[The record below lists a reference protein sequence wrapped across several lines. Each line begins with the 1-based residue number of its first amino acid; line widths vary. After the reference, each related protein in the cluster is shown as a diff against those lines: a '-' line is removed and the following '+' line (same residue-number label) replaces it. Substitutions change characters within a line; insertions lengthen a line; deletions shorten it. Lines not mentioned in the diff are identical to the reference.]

1 MRSLLAKLTTEL
13 LNFVVSDKYT
23 LPLRS
28 ALNNIPIKS
37 NHMKSLLKKLFASR
51 RLEYLILDRNLL
63 IQEMSLGVQQFAYYP
78 DQVSMGSDV
87 RLSFPVLIGFEDF
100 LIDVLEGRQVSFE
113 LKDIEQISA
122 NGVSASIDICV
133 VGLEDDDTLLNKFL
147 ILFESA
153 NPETLLNQSFFNRGN
168 EALLLLNAISSSRS
182 YINKI
187 IASIAD
193 ALVVTTRTGKIK
205 KVNQAAQQLFGY
217 YESELIGQSI
227 FQMIDD
233 DNLWQTASEK
243 RFISQGELFKDVE
256 VACLKKNGEKLNI
269 SFSCSA
275 IQTDAEDTEDF
286 IYIGRDLTER
296 KAAEVAIAQMN
307 ADLAQRVEEKTL
319 ELRQTIERL
328 KNEIAS
334 RKQIEL
340 ALRESESRLSNLL
353 NSLQDVV
360 WSVAASTFEALYLNP
375 ATETLYQRPVVEF
388 YYNPYLWLEVIH
400 PEDRSRVASAFPSIL
415 EIGNL
420 EMEYRIIRP
429 NQEVRW
435 VNNRAQAIRDE
446 TSEAIRIDGIITDIT
461 ERKLSEIALQ
471 NIVAGTASVT
481 GEEFFPVLVQY
492 LATALGVRYAFVSEL
507 IDLEQQKWQTI
518 AWWDRDALGETLE
531 YNIAG
536 GPCEIVVKRKKACYF
551 PDRLQELFPEISL
564 PTILGADCYLGVPLL
579 DSAQNVIG
587 NLWILNDK
595 PLEDE
600 ERTQSVISVFAARAA
615 AELERKKA
623 LKALRESH
631 DELEIRVQERTADLY
646 GANQSLKL
654 EIASRV
660 QVESALRASEY
671 RYQTLANLSPVGIFH
686 TDAQSRCLYVN
697 NRWCEITGISLS
709 QAIGDGWMQAIHP
722 EDRSRVQTNWYRC
735 TQENLP
741 FATET
746 QFQRPDGSCLWAFVQ
761 AVAQHGNN
769 GQVLGYIGT
778 VTDITYRV
786 ESEQALRRN
795 AAEIHDLYN
804 NAPCGY
810 QSLDADAKFIRVND
824 TELKLLGYTR
834 DELIGKRFAD
844 LLTSHS
850 KQIFRKIFPRFKQ
863 RGWVQ
868 DLELELIRKD
878 GKVVPVSLSGT
889 SVKDDR
895 GNFLMTRST
904 IFDITER
911 KRAEAALRESQER
924 FRSAFEYSAI
934 GMALVSPQGH
944 WLQVNPALCEIVGY
958 SESELLKLSFQDITH
973 PEDLETSLDYLQQ
986 ALFGE
991 IGNYQMEK
999 RYIHKQQQIVWV
1011 QLTISTLR
1019 DTQGRS
1025 LYLIAQIQDIT
1036 ERKAAEAALRERERR
1051 IRRHQE
1057 GLMALAKC
1065 ESLYTGDLKSAL
1077 QNITQIA
1084 AIALRVERAS
1094 VWFFND
1100 DRSKLC
1106 CADLYEYN
1114 TLQHTSGW
1122 EIAAVDYPAYF
1133 EALELDSI
1141 IAADDAHT
1149 DPQTQE
1155 FSATYLTPL
1164 GITSMLDVPIRVAG
1178 ETIGVICHE
1187 QIGSARSWALEEQN
1201 FASYLAYMASLAIE
1215 SRDRSI
1221 AEKELQLVQ
1230 QRLQYLLTSSPA
1242 VIYSRKASDDYS
1254 TTFVSDNVSTLVG
1267 YEAREF
1273 LEDASFWKN
1282 YIHPEDLEKFY
1293 SEFPRLFEQGYHR
1306 HEYRFQCAD
1315 GSIRWMRDESK
1326 LVLDKAGNPLE
1337 LIGYWA
1343 DITDRKQ
1350 AESDLAKTIS
1360 LLQATF
1366 DSTTDGI
1373 LVIDRDG
1380 NIATFNRKFQ
1390 QMWQLPDDIVATR
1403 DNEATIAFVLEQLQ
1417 DPQAFVEKI
1426 EEIFSQPDSETY
1438 ELLEFIDGRVFERYS
1453 MPQRVGE
1460 EIVGRVWTFRDITAR
1475 KLAEEILAKRDR
1487 YLAALVEVQLRLLAD
1502 DGDHNCYSS
1511 ILEPLGRASGASRV
1525 YVFENHQDGAGR
1537 LYMSQRAEWCA
1548 AGIAP
1553 EIDNPD
1559 LQNCPYDQFFPRWG
1573 QVLAEGEVI
1582 CGKVADFPVEERLIL
1597 EPQGIL
1603 SMLVLPLLVN
1613 NQFFG
1618 FIGFDECVSCRT
1630 WEPLEID
1637 LLRSA
1642 AAAISL
1648 RQERKLALSALSE
1661 SENKYRYVVN
1671 NLREVIFQRDVQGCW
1686 TFLNPAWTEITGYE
1700 IKESL
1705 GRHFLEFIHPDD
1717 HSLTLNQFGAL
1728 MSSQVDCTRYEVRCR
1743 TKNGSYR
1750 WIEVQGRVNQAGDGT
1765 FLGSSGTLN
1774 DITDR
1779 KRIEQAIEQ
1788 ERQQLRQIITNAP
1801 VAIAMFDT
1809 KMRFIAHSNQ
1819 WLVDYHLEGQS
1830 LIGRSYYDVFP
1841 NLPDEIKLIHHKA
1854 LQGEVISKP
1863 EDVWEQPGGKIYLR
1877 WAVQPW
1883 YIGNGLRAQVT
1894 PGAED
1899 SGRRGEVE
1907 IFSPAQEHKN
1917 TRTHL
1922 SGYPHTPSPHP
1933 QIGGIVIA
1941 TQIINELV
1949 EAREAALEASRMK
1962 SQFLANMSHEIRT
1975 PMNGVIGLTDLLLLT
1990 PLSPEQQDFVRTLK
2004 VSGQN
2009 LLMLINDILDVSKL
2023 EAGEMRL
2030 ENIDFDLKICI
2041 EEVIDLL
2048 TTQAESKRLELFS
2061 LIDSNVPNLLRGD
2074 ATRLR
2079 QVLMNLIGNAIKFTH
2094 TGEVVVRV
2102 EICQEEQGD
2111 SVTLGAEE
2119 NTDSNSP
2126 LPICTPAQDPLSP
2139 STVKLRFTVRDTGI
2153 GIAPADMDKLFRAF
2167 SQVDASTTRQY
2178 GGTGLGLAIC
2188 KQLVE
2193 LMGGEIGAV
2202 SQPGVGST
2210 FWFTSTLTVQAE
2222 PLPSPVSMPFARPNI
2237 RLLVVDSNATNRQ
2250 VVVSYARSWGIQADE
2265 AEDANSAI
2273 AIVQQAESQR
2283 QPYDVGLLSLN
2294 IPGMNQELLAQLVG
2308 HQPSCFGTKW
2318 ILMTSVQQCS
2328 PVINPQAVGFAG
2340 HLRTPVKASRLLD
2353 CLMNVLSP
2361 VSLVNSPGS
2370 GLIGSTSSVT
2380 GNVQPSDQLHSF
2392 AGSSWKCDRP
2402 SPKNIKI
2409 LLVEDTPI
2417 NQKVAINL
2425 LKVLGYE
2432 ADCVSN
2438 GQEALDRL
2446 AQINYDIVLMDC
2458 LMPVLDG
2465 YKTTQAIRQREG
2477 QSRHTIVIAM
2487 TANALKGERE
2497 KCLAVGMDDY
2507 ISKPIGIDVLAA
2519 VLERYS
2525 TCENHSATTEELE
2538 AKTAST
2544 CGNSPTPAATCA
2556 AEPPVDFERLE
2567 EITRGDTEFQLDLL
2581 QTFMEDAPTYL
2592 SQIQLA
2598 LQANDSAAL
2607 ARHAHQLK
2615 GGSAMVAIRTM
2626 PDLAGQLETQAQE
2639 NRIDKAAELIYE
2651 LEKVLAQVKT
2661 FVDNWSTTINC

>member
-1 MRSLLAKLTTEL
+1 VINTGGKQKAPPAPFLH
-13 LNFVVSDKYT
+13 
-23 LPLRS
+23 LRS
-28 ALNNIPIKS
+28 ALKNIPIKS
-37 NHMKSLLKKLFASR
+37 KHMKSLLKKLFASR
-51 RLEYLILDRNLL
+51 RLEYLILERNLL

-78 DQVSMGSDV
+78 EQVTMGSDV
-87 RLSFPVLIGFEDF
+87 RLGFPVMIGFEDF

-113 LKDIEQISA
+113 LKDIEQTSA
-122 NGVSASIDICV
+122 NGASGSIDICV
-133 VGLEDDDTLLNKFL
+133 VGLPDDETLLNRFLIVFESANNEELLNKFFL
-147 ILFESA
+147 
-153 NPETLLNQSFFNRGN
+153 NRGN
-168 EALLLLNAISSSRS
+168 EAVLLLNALSRYRS

-193 ALVVTTRTGKIK
+193 ALIVTTRTGKIK
-205 KVNQAAQQLFGY
+205 KVNLAAQQLFGY
-217 YESELIGQSI
+217 HESELIGESI
-227 FQMIDD
+227 FQIIAE
-233 DNLWQTASEK
+233 NLWQHTASENQ
-243 RFISQGELFKDVE
+243 FISQVELFKDVE
-256 VACLKKNGEKLNI
+256 VVCLKKTGEQLNI

-275 IQTDAEDTEDF
+275 IQTEGEDAEDF

-296 KAAEVAIAQMN
+296 KAAEIAIGKMN
-307 ADLAQRVEEKTL
+307 ADLAQRVEEQTL
-319 ELRQTIERL
+319 ELRQTIKRL

-400 PEDRSRVASAFPSIL
+400 PEDRSRVASTFPTIL
-415 EIGNL
+415 ETGNI

-429 NQEVRW
+429 NKEVRW
-435 VNNRAQAIRDE
+435 VNNRAQAIKDE
-446 TSEAIRIDGIITDIT
+446 TGETIRIDGIITDIT

-492 LATALGVRYAFVSEL
+492 LATALGVRYTFVSEL
-507 IDLEQQKWQTI
+507 IDVQQQKWQTI
-518 AWWDRDALGETLE
+518 AWWDSHALGETLE
-531 YNIAG
+531 YNITG
-536 GPCEIVVKRKKACYF
+536 GPCEIVVKGKKACYF

-564 PTILGADCYLGVPLL
+564 PTRLRADCYLGVPLL
-579 DSAQNVIG
+579 DTAQNVIG

-595 PLEDE
+595 PLIDED
-600 ERTQSVISVFAARAA
+600 RTQSVISVFAARAA

-646 GANQSLKL
+646 AANQSLKL

-660 QVESALRASEY
+660 QVEAALRASEY

-697 NRWCEITGISLS
+697 NRWCEITGIALKP
-709 QAIGDGWMQAIHP
+709 AMGDGWMHAIHP
-722 EDRSRVQTNWYRC
+722 EDRSRVQTHWYRC

-746 QFQRPDGSCLWAFVQ
+746 RFQRPDGSCLWAFVQ
-761 AVAQHGNN
+761 AVAQQGND
-769 GQVLGYIGT
+769 GQVVGYIGT

-786 ESEQALRRN
+786 ESEQALQRN

-810 QSLDADAKFIRVND
+810 QSLDSDGRFIRVND

-850 KQIFRKIFPRFKQ
+850 RQIFRKIFPRFKQ

-868 DLELELIRKD
+868 DLELELVRKD

-889 SVKDDR
+889 RVKDD
-895 GNFLMTRST
+895 GDNFLMTRST

-958 SESELLKLSFQDITH
+958 SESELLKLTFQDITH
-973 PEDLETSLDYLQQ
+973 PEDVEASLDYLHQ
-986 ALFGE
+986 ALYGE
-991 IGNYQMEK
+991 IGTYQMEK
-999 RYIHKQQQIVWV
+999 RYIHKLEQIVWV

-1019 DTQGRS
+1019 DTQGRV

-1036 ERKAAEAALRERERR
+1036 QRKTAEAALRERERR

-1057 GLMALAKC
+1057 GLMALSKC
-1065 ESLYTGDLKSAL
+1065 ESLYTGDLKPAL

-1084 AIALRVERAS
+1084 AIALRVQRAS
-1094 VWFFND
+1094 IWFFND
-1100 DRSKLC
+1100 DRSKLR
-1106 CADLYEYN
+1106 CADLYEFT

-1122 EIAAVDYPAYF
+1122 EIAAVDYPGYF
-1133 EALELDSI
+1133 EALESDNI

-1155 FSATYLTPL
+1155 FSAAYLTPL

-1178 ETIGVICHE
+1178 ETIGVISHE

-1215 SRDRSI
+1215 SRDRAQ
-1221 AEKELQLVQ
+1221 AEKDLLLAQE
-1230 QRLQYLLTSSPA
+1230 RLQYLLTSSPA

-1254 TTFVSDNVSTLVG
+1254 TTFVSDNVKTLVG

-1282 YIHPEDLEKFY
+1282 HIHPEDVERVFAEL
-1293 SEFPRLFEQGYHR
+1293 PRLFEPGYHR

-1315 GSIRWMRDESK
+1315 GTTRWMRDESK

-1350 AESDLAKTIS
+1350 AESDLAKTVS

-1373 LVIDRDG
+1373 LVIDRAG
-1380 NIATFNRKFQ
+1380 KIATFNRKFQ
-1390 QMWQLPDDIVATR
+1390 QMWQLPDEIVATR
-1403 DNEATIAFVLEQLQ
+1403 DNAATISFVLDQLQ
-1417 DPQAFVEKI
+1417 DPQAFVQKI
-1426 EEIFSQPDSETY
+1426 EEIYSLPDRETY

-1460 EIVGRVWTFRDITAR
+1460 NIVGRVWTFRDITAR
-1475 KLAEEILAKRDR
+1475 KLAQEILAKRDR

-1502 DGDHNCYSS
+1502 EGDRNCYKS

-1525 YVFENHQDGAGR
+1525 YVFENHACVTGR

-1548 AGIAP
+1548 SGIAA

-1559 LQNCPYDQFFPRWG
+1559 LQNCPYDEFFPRWA
-1573 QVLAEGEVI
+1573 QVLAQGEVI
-1582 CGKVADFPVEERLIL
+1582 ASKIADFPAEERLIL

-1603 SMLVLPLLVN
+1603 SILVLPLLVN

-1618 FIGFDECVSCRT
+1618 FIGFDECVTCRT

-1671 NLREVIFQRDVQGCW
+1671 NLREVIFQKDVQGCW

-1717 HSLTLNQFGAL
+1717 HSLTLNQFNAL
-1728 MSSQVDCTRYEVRCR
+1728 MSSHVDSTRYEVRCQ

-1750 WIEVQGRVNQAGDGT
+1750 WIEVQGRVNQAADGT

-1809 KMRFIAHSNQ
+1809 SMRYIAHSNQ
-1819 WLVDYHLEGQS
+1819 WLTDYHLEGQS

-1841 NLPDEIKLIHHKA
+1841 NLPEEIKAIHQRA

-1863 EDVWEQPGGKIYLR
+1863 EDVWEQPNGGKIYLR

-1883 YIGNGLRAQVT
+1883 YIGNGAGEIQSSGALDQGRVHIQMPTCT
-1894 PGAED
+1894 PAHLHK
-1899 SGRRGEVE
+1899 
-1907 IFSPAQEHKN
+1907 SPHA
-1917 TRTHL
+1917 
-1922 SGYPHTPSPHP
+1922 PSPHP

-1990 PLSPEQQDFVRTLK
+1990 PLSPEQQDFVQTLK
-2004 VSGQN
+2004 VSGQS

-2023 EAGEMRL
+2023 EVGEMRL
-2030 ENIDFDLKICI
+2030 ESIDFDLKICI
-2041 EEVIDLL
+2041 EEVVDLL
-2048 TTQAESKRLELFS
+2048 TTQAESKGLELFS
-2061 LIDSNVPNLLRGD
+2061 LIDSNVPKLLTGD

-2079 QVLMNLIGNAIKFTH
+2079 QVLMNLIGNAIKFTQ

-2102 EICQEEQGD
+2102 EICQYGEEDAGTGGQGD
-2111 SVTLGAEE
+2111 AGNEEDKRIWGDADAGNSSINFFASPPHRVTA
-2119 NTDSNSP
+2119 SSSP
-2126 LPICTPAQDPLSP
+2126 FSP
-2139 STVKLRFTVRDTGI
+2139 TTVKLRFSVRDTGI
-2153 GIAPADMDKLFRAF
+2153 GIAAADMDKLFRSF

-2193 LMGGEIGAV
+2193 LMGGEIGV
-2202 SQPGVGST
+2202 ESQLGVGST
-2210 FWFTSTLTVQAE
+2210 FWFTATLAQKPD
-2222 PLPSPVSMPFARPNI
+2222 PLPSPVSLPFERPNV
-2237 RLLVVDSNATNRQ
+2237 RLLVVDSNATHRQ
-2250 VVVSYARSWGIQADE
+2250 VVLSYVNCWGIQADE
-2265 AEDANSAI
+2265 AEDGASAI
-2273 AIVQQAESQR
+2273 AIVQQAEQQG
-2283 QPYDVGLLSLN
+2283 QPYDVALLSLN
-2294 IPGMNQELLAQLVG
+2294 IPGMNRELLAQLVG
-2308 HQPSCFGTKW
+2308 CPPSSFGTKW
-2318 ILMTSVQQCS
+2318 ILMTSLGQRSQ
-2328 PVINPQAVGFAG
+2328 VINPQALGFAG
-2340 HLRTPVKASRLLD
+2340 HLTTPVKASRLLD

-2361 VSLVNSPGS
+2361 ASIINSQS
-2370 GLIGSTSSVT
+2370 ELISNQSSVM
-2380 GNVQPSDQLHSF
+2380 GDEKPSH
-2392 AGSSWKCDRP
+2392 P
-2402 SPKNIKI
+2402 SPKNLKI
-2409 LLVEDTPI
+2409 LLVEDTPV
-2417 NQKVAINL
+2417 NQKVALNL

-2458 LMPVLDG
+2458 LMPILDG
-2465 YKTTQAIRQREG
+2465 YKTTQAIRQREA
-2477 QSRHTIVIAM
+2477 QSRHTVVIAM

-2497 KCLAVGMDDY
+2497 KCLALGMDDY
-2507 ISKPIGIDVLAA
+2507 ISKPIKLDVLAA

-2525 TCENHSATTEELE
+2525 TSEKQSASGGDLE
-2538 AKTAST
+2538 QKTGSSSSNFAIPEAT
-2544 CGNSPTPAATCA
+2544 SPP
-2556 AEPPVDFERLE
+2556 EPVDLERLQ

-2581 QTFMEDAPTYL
+2581 QTFMEDAQTYIA
-2592 SQIQLA
+2592 QIKLA
-2598 LQANDSAAL
+2598 IQEEDCVAL

-2626 PDLAGQLETQAQE
+2626 PELAQQLETQAQE
-2639 NRIDKAAELIYE
+2639 NR
-2651 LEKVLAQVKT
+2651 LEKTAEFVDQLETILLQVKT
-2661 FVDNWSTTINC
+2661 FTDNWSLTINP

>member
-1 MRSLLAKLTTEL
+1 
-13 LNFVVSDKYT
+13 
-23 LPLRS
+23 
-28 ALNNIPIKS
+28 
-37 NHMKSLLKKLFASR
+37 MKTLLKKLFASR
-51 RLEYLILDRNLL
+51 RLEYLILDRHLL
-63 IQEMSLGVQQFAYYP
+63 IQEMSLGVKQFAYDP
-78 DQVSMGSDV
+78 EPVTMSNDV
-87 RLSFPVLIGFEDF
+87 RLGFPALIGFEDF

-113 LKDIEQISA
+113 LKDIEHSSA
-122 NGVSASIDICV
+122 NGAAGFIDICV
-133 VGLEDDDTLLNKFL
+133 VGLPDDETLSNKLL
-147 ILFESA
+147 ILLENASEEF
-153 NPETLLNQSFFNRGN
+153 NQSFFNRGN
-168 EALLLLNAISSSRS
+168 EALLLLNALSSSRS

-193 ALVVTTRTGKIK
+193 VLIVTTRTGKIK
-205 KVNQAAQQLFGY
+205 KVNQSAQQLFGY
-217 YESELIGQSI
+217 HEAELIGQSI
-227 FQMIDD
+227 FQIISDC
-233 DNLWQTASEK
+233 NLWQSARDS
-243 RFISQGELFKDVE
+243 RFRSQSELFKDVE
-256 VACLKKNGEKLNI
+256 VVCWKKTGEQLNI
-269 SFSCSA
+269 SFSCST
-275 IQTDAEDTEDF
+275 IQTDADDAEDF

-296 KAAEVAIAQMN
+296 KAAEIAIAKMN
-307 ADLAQRVEEKTL
+307 TELAQRVEEQTL
-319 ELRQTIERL
+319 ELRQTIAQL

-334 RKQIEL
+334 RQQIES
-340 ALRESESRLSNLL
+340 ALRQSESRLSNLL
-353 NSLQDVV
+353 KSLQDVV
-360 WSVAASTFEALYLNP
+360 WSVAASTFEAIYLNP

-400 PEDRSRVASAFPSIL
+400 PEDRARVASAFPTVL
-415 EIGNL
+415 ETGNI

-435 VNNRAQAIRDE
+435 VNNRAQAIKDE
-446 TSEAIRIDGIITDIT
+446 TEADAIRIDGIITDIT
-461 ERKLSEIALQ
+461 ERKLSELALQ

-492 LATALGVRYAFVSEL
+492 LATTLGVRYAFVSEL
-507 IDLEQQKWQTI
+507 IDIQQQKWQTL
-518 AWWDRDALGETLE
+518 AWWNGDALGKTLE
-531 YNIAG
+531 YNITG

-551 PDRLQELFPEISL
+551 PDHLQELFPEISL
-564 PTILGADCYLGVPLL
+564 STILGADCYLGVPLL
-579 DSAQNVIG
+579 DTAQNVIG

-595 PLEDE
+595 PLVDE

-615 AELERKKA
+615 AEMERKKA
-623 LKALRESH
+623 LKALRQSH
-631 DELEIRVQERTADLY
+631 DELENRVQERTADLY
-646 GANQSLKL
+646 AANQSLKS
-654 EIASRV
+654 EIAYRV

-697 NRWCEITGISLS
+697 NRWCEITGISFS
-709 QAIGDGWMQAIHP
+709 QAMGDGWMHAIHP
-722 EDRSRVQTNWYRC
+722 DDRSRIQDNWYRC

-741 FATET
+741 FAMET
-746 QFQRPDGSCLWAFVQ
+746 QFQRPDNSSLWAFVQ
-761 AVAQHGNN
+761 AVAQHGND

-778 VTDITYRV
+778 VTDITHRV

-810 QSLDADAKFIRVND
+810 QSLDGDGRFIRVND

-834 DELIGKRFAD
+834 DELIDKRFAD
-844 LLTSHS
+844 FLTSHS
-850 KQIFRKIFPRFKQ
+850 RQIFRKIFPRFKQ

-868 DLELELIRKD
+868 DLELELVRKD

-889 SVKDDR
+889 TLKDD
-895 GNFLMTRST
+895 GENFLMTRST

-973 PEDLETSLDYLQQ
+973 PEDLETSLEYLHQ
-986 ALFGE
+986 ALYGE
-991 IGNYQMEK
+991 MGTYQMEK
-999 RYIHKQQQIVWV
+999 RYIHKLEQIVWV

-1019 DTQGRS
+1019 DAQGQV

-1036 ERKAAEAALRERERR
+1036 ERKTAEATLRERERR

-1094 VWFFND
+1094 IWFFND
-1100 DRSKLC
+1100 DRSKLR
-1106 CADLYEYN
+1106 CADLYEFS
-1114 TLQHTSGW
+1114 TLQHTSDA
-1122 EIAAVDYPAYF
+1122 EIDGTNYPLYF
-1133 EALELDSI
+1133 AALESDSI

-1149 DPQTQE
+1149 DAQTQE
-1155 FSATYLTPL
+1155 FSAAYLTRL

-1178 ETIGVICHE
+1178 ETIGVICQEH
-1187 QIGSARSWALEEQN
+1187 IGSARTWALEEQN

-1215 SRDRSI
+1215 SRDRAQ
-1221 AEKELQLVQ
+1221 AEKDLLLAQE
-1230 QRLQYLLTSSPA
+1230 RLQYLLTSSPA
-1242 VIYSRKASDDYS
+1242 VIYSRKASQDYS
-1254 TTFVSDNVSTLVG
+1254 TTFVSDNVKTLVG
-1267 YEAREF
+1267 YQAREF

-1282 YIHPEDLEKFY
+1282 HIHPEDIERVFTEL
-1293 SEFPRLFEQGYHR
+1293 PRLFETGYHR

-1315 GSIRWMRDESK
+1315 GTVRWMRDESK

-1373 LVIDRDG
+1373 LVIDRG
-1380 NIATFNRKFQ
+1380 GKIATFNRKFQ
-1390 QMWQLPDDIVATR
+1390 QMWQLPDEIVPTR
-1403 DNEATIAFVLEQLQ
+1403 DNAATIAYVRDQLQ
-1417 DPQAFVEKI
+1417 NPQAFVQKI
-1426 EEIFSQPDSETY
+1426 EEIHSLPDTETY
-1438 ELLEFIDGRVFERYS
+1438 EMLEFIDGRVFERYS
-1453 MPQRVGE
+1453 MPQRLGAK
-1460 EIVGRVWTFRDITAR
+1460 IVGRVWTFRDITAR
-1475 KLAEEILAKRDR
+1475 KLAEEILGKRDR
-1487 YLAALVEVQLRLLAD
+1487 YLAAVVEVQLRLLAD
-1502 DGDHNCYSS
+1502 DDDENCYNS
-1511 ILEPLGRASGASRV
+1511 ILAPLGRASEASRV
-1525 YVFENHQDGAGR
+1525 YLFENHYDSAGR
-1537 LYMSQRAEWCA
+1537 LLMTQRAEWCNS
-1548 AGIAP
+1548 GITP

-1559 LQNCPYDQFFPRWG
+1559 LQNCPYDQFFPRWA
-1573 QVLAEGEVI
+1573 QVLAQGENI
-1582 CGKVADFPVEERLIL
+1582 AGKVADFPTSERVIL

-1618 FIGFDECVSCRT
+1618 FIGFDQCAICRT

-1671 NLREVIFQRDVQGCW
+1671 NLREVIFQRDVDGCW

-1700 IKESL
+1700 VAESL
-1705 GRHFLEFIHPDD
+1705 GRNFLEFIHPDD
-1717 HSLTLNQFGAL
+1717 RAITLNQFNAL
-1728 MSSQVDCTRYEVRCR
+1728 MSSQVGATRYEVRCR

-1750 WIEVQGRVNQAGDGT
+1750 WIEVQGRVNKAGDGK

-1809 KMRFIAHSNQ
+1809 TMRFIAHSNQ
-1819 WLVDYHLEGQS
+1819 WLTDYHLQGQS

-1841 NLPDEIKLIHHKA
+1841 NQPEEIKAIHQRA

-1863 EDVWEQPGGKIYLR
+1863 EDVWEQPNSNKIYLR

-1883 YIGNGLRAQVT
+1883 YIGNRAW
-1894 PGAED
+1894 GAEEQ
-1899 SGRRGEVE
+1899 GGRGEFE
-1907 IFSPAQEHKN
+1907 SIFSSADLHTPTPA
-1917 TRTHL
+1917 HL
-1922 SGYPHTPSPHP
+1922 PSSPHAPSPHP

-1975 PMNGVIGLTDLLLLT
+1975 PMNGVIGLTDLLLRT
-1990 PLSPEQQDFVRTLK
+1990 HLSPEQQDFVQTLK
-2004 VSGQN
+2004 VSGQS
-2009 LLMLINDILDVSKL
+2009 LLMLINDILDFSKL

-2030 ENIDFDLKICI
+2030 ETIDFNLKICI
-2041 EEVIDLL
+2041 QEVVDLL
-2048 TTQAESKRLELFS
+2048 TTQAKSKGLELFC
-2061 LIDSNVPNLLRGD
+2061 LIDSNVPKLLTGD

-2094 TGEVVVRV
+2094 TGEVVVGV
-2102 EICQEEQGD
+2102 EMCPEDKGRNEAKNGGRGD
-2111 SVTLGAEE
+2111 GSSGNPFPA
-2119 NTDSNSP
+2119 SP
-2126 LPICTPAQDPLSP
+2126 CPLVPASSSP
-2139 STVKLRFTVRDTGI
+2139 TTVKLRFSVGDTGI
-2153 GIAPADMDKLFRAF
+2153 GIASADMDKLFRSF

-2193 LMGGEIGAV
+2193 LMGGEIGV
-2202 SQPGVGST
+2202 ESQLGVGST
-2210 FWFTSTLTVQAE
+2210 FWFTATLTQK
-2222 PLPSPVSMPFARPNI
+2222 PDSLTCQVSLPFARPDV
-2237 RLLVVDSNATNRQ
+2237 RMLVVDSNATHRQ
-2250 VVVSYARSWGIQADE
+2250 VVLSYLNSWGIQADE
-2265 AEDANSAI
+2265 VEDGIGAI
-2273 AIVQQAESQR
+2273 AIVQQAETQG
-2283 QPYDVGLLSLN
+2283 QPYDVALLSLD
-2294 IPGMNQELLAQLVG
+2294 IPGMNRELLAQLIG
-2308 HQPSCFGTKW
+2308 NQSNSFGTKW
-2318 ILMTSVQQCS
+2318 ILMSSVQQRS
-2328 PVINPQAVGFAG
+2328 QIINPQALGFAG

-2361 VSLVNSPGS
+2361 ASLVNSPS
-2370 GLIGSTSSVT
+2370 ELIGNPGSVT
-2380 GNVQPSDQLHSF
+2380 QPY
-2392 AGSSWKCDRP
+2392 RP
-2402 SPKNIKI
+2402 LPITHYPPPKNLKI
-2409 LLVEDTPI
+2409 LLVEDTPV
-2417 NQKVAINL
+2417 NQKVALNQ

-2446 AQINYDIVLMDC
+2446 AETNYDIVLMDC
-2458 LMPVLDG
+2458 LMPILDG
-2465 YKTTQAIRQREG
+2465 YKTTQAIREREA
-2477 QSRHTIVIAM
+2477 QSRHTVIIAM

-2507 ISKPIGIDVLAA
+2507 ISKPIQLDVLAA
-2519 VLERYS
+2519 VLQRYS
-2525 TCENHSATTEELE
+2525 TAEKQSASIRDLE
-2538 AKTAST
+2538 AKTASS
-2544 CGNSPTPAATCA
+2544 GSNSPIPEATCA
-2556 AEPPVDFERLE
+2556 PEPVDLERLE
-2567 EITRGDTEFQLDLL
+2567 EVTRGDTEFQFDLL

-2592 SQIQLA
+2592 AQIKLA
-2598 LQANDSAAL
+2598 LQNNDCDAL
-2607 ARHAHQLK
+2607 GRHAHQLK

-2626 PDLAGQLETQAQE
+2626 PELAQQLETQAQE
-2639 NRIDKAAELIYE
+2639 NRLDKTAELVDQ
-2651 LEKVLAQVKT
+2651 LETILLQVKT
-2661 FVDNWSTTINC
+2661 FIDNWSVTIHP

>member
-1 MRSLLAKLTTEL
+1 
-13 LNFVVSDKYT
+13 
-23 LPLRS
+23 
-28 ALNNIPIKS
+28 
-37 NHMKSLLKKLFASR
+37 MKTLLKKLFASR

-63 IQEMSLGVQQFAYYP
+63 IQEMSFGVQQFAYYP
-78 DQVSMGSDV
+78 ERVSINSDV
-87 RLSFPVLIGFEDF
+87 RLGFPTLIGFEDF

-113 LKDIEQISA
+113 LKDIEQSSP
-122 NGVSASIDICV
+122 NGVSGFIDICV
-133 VGLEDDDTLLNKFL
+133 VGLEDDETLSNKLL
-147 ILFESA
+147 ILLE
-153 NPETLLNQSFFNRGN
+153 NTTEELNQNLFNRGN
-168 EALLLLNAISSSRS
+168 EALLLLNALSSSRT

-193 ALVVTTRTGKIK
+193 VLIVTTRSGKIK
-205 KVNQAAQQLFGY
+205 KVNQAAQELFGY
-217 YESELIGQSI
+217 HESELIGQSI
-227 FQMIDD
+227 FQLIADN
-233 DNLWQTASEK
+233 NLWQNASDS
-243 RFISQGELFKDVE
+243 RFISQGELFRDVE
-256 VACLKKNGEKLNI
+256 VVCLKKTGEQLNI

-286 IYIGRDLTER
+286 IYIGKDLTDR
-296 KAAEVAIAQMN
+296 KAAEIAIAKMN
-307 ADLAQRVEEKTL
+307 ANLAQRVEEQTL
-319 ELRQTIERL
+319 ELRQTIEQL

-334 RKQIEL
+334 RKQIES
-340 ALRESESRLSNLL
+340 ALRESEARLSNLL

-375 ATETLYQRPVVEF
+375 ATEALYQRPVVEF

-400 PEDRSRVASAFPSIL
+400 GEDRARVASTFPTIL
-415 EIGNL
+415 EIGNI
-420 EMEYRIIRP
+420 EMEYRIVRP

-435 VNNRAQAIRDE
+435 VNNRAQAIKDE
-446 TSEAIRIDGIITDIT
+446 TGETIRIDGIITDIT

-492 LATALGVRYAFVSEL
+492 LATALGVRYAFVSEVM
-507 IDLEQQKWQTI
+507 DSQKWQTI
-518 AWWDRDALGETLE
+518 AWWDSDRLGETLE
-531 YNIAG
+531 LNIAG

-551 PDRLQELFPEISL
+551 PDRLQELFPEITL

-579 DSAQNVIG
+579 DTAQNVIG
-587 NLWILNDK
+587 SLWILNDK
-595 PLEDE
+595 PLIDED
-600 ERTQSVISVFAARAA
+600 RTQSVISVFAARAA

-623 LKALRESH
+623 LIALRQSH
-631 DELEIRVQERTADLY
+631 DELENRVQARTADLY
-646 GANQSLKL
+646 AANQSLKS
-654 EIASRV
+654 EIAYRV

-686 TDAQSRCLYVN
+686 TDAQSCCLYVN

-709 QAIGDGWMQAIHP
+709 QAMGDGWMRAIHP
-722 EDRSRVQTNWYRC
+722 EDRTRVQTSWYRC
-735 TQENLP
+735 SQENLP

-746 QFQRPDGSCLWAFVQ
+746 RFQRPDGSCLWAFVQ
-761 AVAQHGNN
+761 AVAQQGND
-769 GQVLGYIGT
+769 GQVVGYIGT

-786 ESEQALRRN
+786 ESEQVLQRN

-810 QSLDADAKFIRVND
+810 QSLDSEGRFIRVND

-844 LLTSHS
+844 LLTPHS
-850 KQIFRKIFPRFKQ
+850 KQLFRKIFPRFKQ

-868 DLELELIRKD
+868 DLELELVRKD
-878 GKVVPVSLSGT
+878 DKVVPVSLSGST
-889 SVKDDR
+889 VKDDD

-911 KRAEAALRESQER
+911 KRAEASLRESQER

-958 SESELLKLSFQDITH
+958 SESELLKLTFQDITH
-973 PEDLETSLDYLQQ
+973 PEDVETSLDYLHH
-986 ALFGE
+986 AIYGE
-991 IGNYQMEK
+991 IGTYQMEK
-999 RYIHKQQQIVWV
+999 RYIHKLEQIVWV

-1019 DTQGRS
+1019 DAQGQV

-1036 ERKAAEAALRERERR
+1036 ERKTAEAALRERERR
-1051 IRRHQE
+1051 VRRHQE
-1057 GLMALAKC
+1057 GLMALAKR
-1065 ESLYTGDLKSAL
+1065 ESLYTGDLKPAL

-1084 AIALRVERAS
+1084 AIALRVERVS

-1100 DRSKLC
+1100 DRSLLR
-1106 CADLYEYN
+1106 CADLYQFS
-1114 TLQHTSGW
+1114 TLKHTSGL
-1122 EIAAVDYPAYF
+1122 ELSAANYPVYF
-1133 EALELDSI
+1133 EALESDNI
-1141 IAADDAHT
+1141 IAADDAQT
-1149 DPQTQE
+1149 DAQTHE
-1155 FSATYLTPL
+1155 FTVNYLTPL

-1187 QIGSARSWALEEQN
+1187 HIGLPRSWALEEQN

-1215 SRDRSI
+1215 SRDRAQ
-1221 AEKELQLVQ
+1221 AEKDLLLAQE
-1230 QRLQYLLTSSPA
+1230 RLQYLLTSSPA
-1242 VIYSRKASDDYS
+1242 VIYSRRASDDYT
-1254 TTFVSDNVSTLVG
+1254 TTFVSDNVKTLVG
-1267 YEAREF
+1267 YEAQQF

-1282 YIHPEDLEKFY
+1282 HIHPEDLERVF
-1293 SEFPRLFEQGYHR
+1293 SELPRLFDSGYHR

-1315 GSIRWMRDESK
+1315 GSTRWMRDESK
-1326 LVLDKAGNPLE
+1326 LVIDKAGNPLE

-1350 AESDLAKTIS
+1350 AESDLAKTVS

-1373 LVIDRDG
+1373 LVIDRSG
-1380 NIATFNRKFQ
+1380 KIATFNRKFQ

-1403 DNEATIAFVLEQLQ
+1403 DNAVTIAYIMDQLKH
-1417 DPQAFVEKI
+1417 PQAFVQKI
-1426 EEIFSQPDSETY
+1426 EEIFSLPDSESY
-1438 ELLEFIDGRVFERYS
+1438 EILEFIDGRVFERYS
-1453 MPQRVGE
+1453 MPQRLGE
-1460 EIVGRVWTFRDITAR
+1460 KIVGRVWTFRDITAR
-1475 KLAEEILAKRDR
+1475 KQAEAVLAKRDR

-1502 DGDHNCYSS
+1502 DGEQNSYTS
-1511 ILEPLGRASGASRV
+1511 ILDPLGRASEASRV
-1525 YVFENHQDGAGR
+1525 YLFENHYDSAGR
-1537 LYMSQRAEWCA
+1537 LLMSQRAEWCNS
-1548 AGIAP
+1548 GINP
-1553 EIDNPD
+1553 EIDNPT
-1559 LQNCPYDQFFPRWG
+1559 LQNCPFDEFFPRWAE
-1573 QVLAEGEVI
+1573 VLSQGENI
-1582 CGKVADFPVEERLIL
+1582 AGKVAEFPTSERIIL

-1618 FIGFDECVSCRT
+1618 FIGFDECVTYRT

-1671 NLREVIFQRDVQGCW
+1671 NLREVIFQRDVDGCW
-1686 TFLNPAWTEITGYE
+1686 TFLNPAWSEITGYE
-1700 IKESL
+1700 IEESL
-1705 GRHFLEFIHPDD
+1705 GRHFLEFIHSDD
-1717 HSLTLNQFGAL
+1717 RGVTLNQFNAL
-1728 MSSQVDCTRYEVRCR
+1728 MSSQVDSTRYEVRCR

-1750 WIEVQGRVNQAGDGT
+1750 WIEVQGRVNLAADGT

-1819 WLVDYHLEGQS
+1819 WLTDYHLEGQS

-1841 NLPDEIKLIHHKA
+1841 NLPNEIKAIHQRA

-1863 EDVWEQPGGKIYLR
+1863 EDIWEQPNGSKIYLR

-1883 YIGNGLRAQVT
+1883 YIGT
-1894 PGAED
+1894 GAWEQGGQGGQGGQG
-1899 SGRRGEVE
+1899 SNP
-1907 IFSPAQEHKN
+1907 SPLPSP
-1917 TRTHL
+1917 T
-1922 SGYPHTPSPHP
+1922 PHT

-1990 PLSPEQQDFVRTLK
+1990 PLSPEQQDFVQTLK
-2004 VSGQN
+2004 ASGQS
-2009 LLMLINDILDVSKL
+2009 LLMLINDILDFSKL

-2030 ENIDFDLKICI
+2030 ETIDFDLKICI
-2041 EEVIDLL
+2041 EEVVDLL
-2048 TTQAESKRLELFS
+2048 TTQAESKGLELFS
-2061 LIDSNVPNLLRGD
+2061 LIDSNVPKLLTGD
-2074 ATRLR
+2074 STRLR

-2094 TGEVVVRV
+2094 TGEVIVRV
-2102 EICQEEQGD
+2102 EMCQEEQAGQGEMRKIGETIR
-2111 SVTLGAEE
+2111 SEKVEVISSLAP
-2119 NTDSNSP
+2119 SAPPAPFSP
-2126 LPICTPAQDPLSP
+2126 TRIR
-2139 STVKLRFTVRDTGI
+2139 LRFTVRDTGI
-2153 GIAPADMDKLFRAF
+2153 GIAPADMDKLFRSF

-2193 LMGGEIGAV
+2193 LMGGEIGV
-2202 SQPGVGST
+2202 ESELGVGST
-2210 FWFTSTLTVQAE
+2210 FWFTATLEQKPDA
-2222 PLPSPVSMPFARPNI
+2222 LPSQVSLPFDRPDV
-2237 RLLVVDSNATNRQ
+2237 RLLVVDSNATHRQ
-2250 VVVSYARSWGIQADE
+2250 VVLSYVNAWGIQADE
-2265 AEDANSAI
+2265 AQDGTSAI
-2273 AIVQQAESQR
+2273 AFVRRAETQG
-2283 QPYDVGLLSLN
+2283 QPYDVALLSLD
-2294 IPGMNQELLAQLVG
+2294 IPGMNQELLAQFMG
-2308 HQPSCFGTKW
+2308 NQPNSFGTKW
-2318 ILMTSVQQCS
+2318 ILMSSVQQRHQI
-2328 PVINPQAVGFAG
+2328 INPQALGFAG

-2353 CLMNVLSP
+2353 CLMNVLSCA
-2361 VSLVNSPGS
+2361 SLINSQL
-2370 GLIGSTSSVT
+2370 GLISHRASVT
-2380 GNVQPSDQLHSF
+2380 SDEKPSH
-2392 AGSSWKCDRP
+2392 P
-2402 SPKNIKI
+2402 SPKNLKI
-2409 LLVEDTPI
+2409 LLVEDTPV
-2417 NQKVAINL
+2417 NQKVALNQ

-2465 YKTTQAIRQREG
+2465 YKTTQVIRQREA
-2477 QSRHTIVIAM
+2477 QSRHTVVIAM

-2507 ISKPIGIDVLAA
+2507 ISKPIKLDILAA

-2525 TCENHSATTEELE
+2525 TCENQNASGGDLE
-2538 AKTAST
+2538 AKTASSASNSVT
-2544 CGNSPTPAATCA
+2544 PEVTSPT
-2556 AEPPVDFERLE
+2556 EPVDLERLE

-2592 SQIQLA
+2592 AQIKLA
-2598 LQANDSAAL
+2598 LENKDCVAL

-2615 GGSAMVAIRTM
+2615 GGSAMVAIRNM
-2626 PDLAGQLETQAQE
+2626 PELAQQLETQAQE
-2639 NRIDKAAELIYE
+2639 NCLENTAELVE
-2651 LEKVLAQVKT
+2651 QLETILLLVKT
-2661 FVDNWSTTINC
+2661 FTDNWSLTINS

>member
-1 MRSLLAKLTTEL
+1 
-13 LNFVVSDKYT
+13 
-23 LPLRS
+23 
-28 ALNNIPIKS
+28 
-37 NHMKSLLKKLFASR
+37 MKTLLKKLFASR

-78 DQVSMGSDV
+78 EQVNIGSDV
-87 RLSFPVLIGFEDF
+87 RLGFPVLIGFEDF
-100 LIDVLEGRQVSFE
+100 LSDVLEGRQVSFE
-113 LKDIEQISA
+113 LKDIEQSSA
-122 NGVSASIDICV
+122 NSEFQFIDICV
-133 VGLEDDDTLLNKFL
+133 VGLQDDESLSNKFL
-147 ILFESA
+147 ILFE
-153 NPETLLNQSFFNRGN
+153 NPSEEFNQSFFNRGN
-168 EALLLLNAISSSRS
+168 EALLLLNALSSSRS
-182 YINKI
+182 YINKLI
-187 IASIAD
+187 DSIAD
-193 ALVVTTRTGKIK
+193 ALIVTTRTGKIK
-205 KVNQAAQQLFGY
+205 KVNQAAQLLFGY
-217 YESELIGQSI
+217 HEAELIGQSI
-227 FQMIDD
+227 FLIIAAN
-233 DNLWQTASEK
+233 NLWQTTSEISF
-243 RFISQGELFKDVE
+243 RSQGELFKNVE
-256 VACLKKNGEKLNI
+256 VVCLKKTGEQLNV

-275 IQTDAEDTEDF
+275 VKTDTEDAEDF

-296 KAAEVAIAQMN
+296 KAAELAIAKMN
-307 ADLAQRVEEKTL
+307 AALAQRVEEKTL
-319 ELRQTIERL
+319 ELRQTIEQL
-328 KNEIAS
+328 KNEINS
-334 RKQIEL
+334 RKQIES

-400 PEDRSRVASAFPSIL
+400 PEDRSRVASAFPTIL
-415 EIGNL
+415 EIGNI

-429 NQEVRW
+429 NKEVRW
-435 VNNRAQAIRDE
+435 VNNRAQAIKDE
-446 TSEAIRIDGIITDIT
+446 TGEPVRIDGIITDIT

-507 IDLEQQKWQTI
+507 IEVEQQKWQTI
-518 AWWDRDALGETLE
+518 AWWNGDALGETLE
-531 YNIAG
+531 YDISG

-551 PDRLQELFPEISL
+551 PDRLQELFPEICL
-564 PTILGADCYLGVPLL
+564 PTILRADCYLGIPLL
-579 DSAQNVIG
+579 DTAQNVIG

-595 PLEDE
+595 PLSDE
-600 ERTQSVISVFAARAA
+600 ERTQSVVSVFAARAA

-623 LKALRESH
+623 SKALRQSH
-631 DELEIRVQERTADLY
+631 DELENRVQERTADLY
-646 GANQSLKL
+646 AANQSLKS
-654 EIASRV
+654 EIAYRV

-697 NRWCEITGISLS
+697 NRWCEITGISLEP
-709 QAIGDGWMQAIHP
+709 AMRHGWMHAIHP
-722 EDRSRVQTNWYRC
+722 DDRSRVQTHWYRC

-746 QFQRPDGSCLWAFVQ
+746 RFQRPDGSCLWAFVQ
-761 AVAQHGNN
+761 AVAQQGND

-810 QSLDADAKFIRVND
+810 QSLDGDGRFIRVND

-834 DELIGKRFAD
+834 DELIGKRFTD
-844 LLTSHS
+844 LLTHHS

-868 DLELELIRKD
+868 DLELELVCKD
-878 GKVVPVSLSGT
+878 GKIVPVSLSGT
-889 SVKDDR
+889 SVKDD
-895 GNFLMTRST
+895 GDNFLMTRST

-958 SESELLKLSFQDITH
+958 LESELLKLSFQDITH
-973 PEDLETSLDYLQQ
+973 PEDVETSMDYLQQ

-991 IGNYQMEK
+991 IGTYQMEK
-999 RYIHKQQQIVWV
+999 RYIHKQGQIVWV

-1019 DTQGRS
+1019 DTQGQA

-1084 AIALRVERAS
+1084 AIALRVERVS
-1094 VWFFND
+1094 IWFFND
-1100 DRSKLC
+1100 DCSKLR

-1122 EIAAVDYPAYF
+1122 EIAAVDYPTYF
-1133 EALELDSI
+1133 EALESDSI

-1149 DPQTQE
+1149 DPQTEE

-1187 QIGSARSWALEEQN
+1187 HIGSARSWALEEQN

-1215 SRDRSI
+1215 SRDRSQ
-1221 AEKELQLVQ
+1221 AEKDLLLAQE
-1230 QRLQYLLTSSPA
+1230 RLQYLLTSSPA

-1254 TTFVSDNVSTLVG
+1254 TTFLSDNVKTLVG

-1282 YIHPEDLEKFY
+1282 HIHPEDLQTVF
-1293 SEFPRLFEQGYHR
+1293 SELPRLFEQGYHR

-1315 GSIRWMRDESK
+1315 GKIRWMRDESK

-1350 AESDLAKTIS
+1350 AESDLAKTVS
-1360 LLQATF
+1360 LLKATF

-1373 LVIDRDG
+1373 LVMDREG
-1380 NIATFNRKFQ
+1380 KIATFNRKFQ
-1390 QMWQLPDDIVATR
+1390 QMWQLPEEIVATR
-1403 DNEATIAFVLEQLQ
+1403 DNEAAIAFVLEQLQ
-1417 DPQAFVEKI
+1417 NPQAFVQKI
-1426 EEIFSQPDSETY
+1426 EETFSLPDSETY

-1453 MPQRVGE
+1453 MPQRLGE
-1460 EIVGRVWTFRDITAR
+1460 KIVGRVWTFRDITAR
-1475 KLAEEILAKRDR
+1475 KLAEEVLAKRDR

-1502 DGDHNCYSS
+1502 EGDRNCYTS
-1511 ILEPLGRASGASRV
+1511 ILEPLGRASGASRI
-1525 YVFENHQDGAGR
+1525 YVFENHACVTGR

-1548 AGIAP
+1548 PGISP

-1559 LQNCPYDQFFPRWG
+1559 LQNCPYDQFFPRWAE
-1573 QVLAEGEVI
+1573 VLAEGEVI
-1582 CGKVADFPVEERLIL
+1582 AGKVAEFPASERLIL

-1671 NLREVIFQRDVQGCW
+1671 NLREVIFQRDVDGCW

-1700 IKESL
+1700 IAESL

-1717 HSLTLNQFGAL
+1717 RAITLNQFNAL
-1728 MSSQVDCTRYEVRCR
+1728 MSSQVDSTRYEVRCQ

-1750 WIEVQGRVNQAGDGT
+1750 WIEVQGRVNLAADGK

-1809 KMRFIAHSNQ
+1809 RMRFIAHSNQ
-1819 WLVDYHLEGQS
+1819 WLTDYHLEGQS
-1830 LIGRSYYDVFP
+1830 PIGRSYYEVFP
-1841 NLPDEIKLIHHKA
+1841 DLPEEIKAIHQRA

-1863 EDVWEQPGGKIYLR
+1863 EDVWEQPNGSKIYLR

-1883 YIGNGLRAQVT
+1883 YIGNPPWGSEEQGSR
-1894 PGAED
+1894 GAGENID
-1899 SGRRGEVE
+1899 SNAPLHK
-1907 IFSPAQEHKN
+1907 SPSA
-1917 TRTHL
+1917 HL
-1922 SGYPHTPSPHP
+1922 PTCPPAPAPHP

-1975 PMNGVIGLTDLLLLT
+1975 PMNGVIGLTDLLLRT
-1990 PLSPEQQDFVRTLK
+1990 PLSPEQQDFVQTLK
-2004 VSGQN
+2004 VSGQS

-2030 ENIDFDLKICI
+2030 EAIDFDLKICI
-2041 EEVIDLL
+2041 EEVVDLL
-2048 TTQAESKRLELFS
+2048 TTQAESKGLELFS
-2061 LIDSNVPNLLRGD
+2061 VIDSNVPQLLTGD

-2094 TGEVVVRV
+2094 TGEVVVGV
-2102 EICQEEQGD
+2102 EMCQEEQGEQV
-2111 SVTLGAEE
+2111 SRGAEE

-2126 LPICTPAQDPLSP
+2126 LPTCTRAHLPLSP
-2139 STVKLRFTVRDTGI
+2139 TTVKLRFTVRDTGI
-2153 GIAPADMDKLFRAF
+2153 GIAPTDMDKLFRSF

-2193 LMGGEIGAV
+2193 LMGGEIGV
-2202 SQPGVGST
+2202 ESQLGVGST
-2210 FWFTSTLTVQAE
+2210 FWFTATLEQKPDAS
-2222 PLPSPVSMPFARPNI
+2222 PSQISLPFVRPDV
-2237 RLLVVDSNATNRQ
+2237 RLLVVDSNASHRQ
-2250 VVVSYARSWGIQADE
+2250 MVLSYVNSWGIQADE
-2265 AEDANSAI
+2265 AEDGASAI
-2273 AIVQQAESQR
+2273 AIVQQALNQG
-2283 QPYDVGLLSLN
+2283 QPYDVALLSLD
-2294 IPGMNQELLAQLVG
+2294 IPGMNPQLLAQLVG
-2308 HQPSCFGTKW
+2308 EEPNSVGTKW
-2318 ILMTSVQQCS
+2318 ILMSSVGQRSQI
-2328 PVINPQAVGFAG
+2328 INPQGLGFAG

-2361 VSLVNSPGS
+2361 ASLINSQS
-2370 GLIGSTSSVT
+2370 GLIGNRASVT
-2380 GNVQPSDQLHSF
+2380 GNEQPSH
-2392 AGSSWKCDRP
+2392 P
-2402 SPKNIKI
+2402 SPKNLKI
-2409 LLVEDTPI
+2409 LLVEDTPV
-2417 NQKVAINL
+2417 NQKVALNQ
-2425 LKVLGYE
+2425 LKVLGYQ

-2438 GQEALDRL
+2438 GQEALNRL

-2458 LMPVLDG
+2458 LMPILDG

-2477 QSRHTIVIAM
+2477 ERCHTVIIAM

-2507 ISKPIGIDVLAA
+2507 ISKPIQMDVLAA
-2519 VLERYS
+2519 ILERYS
-2525 TCENHSATTEELE
+2525 TSENQSAALEDLEE
-2538 AKTAST
+2538 KTS
-2544 CGNSPTPAATCA
+2544 NSLTIAATCY
-2556 AEPPVDFERLE
+2556 PVPVDLERLQE
-2567 EITRGDTEFQLDLL
+2567 VTRGDTEFQLDLL

-2592 SQIQLA
+2592 AQMKLA
-2598 LQANDSAAL
+2598 RQNNDCDAL

-2626 PDLAGQLETQAQE
+2626 PELAQELETQAQE
-2639 NRIDKAAELIYE
+2639 NRIEKAAELIE
-2651 LEKVLAQVKT
+2651 QLETILFQVKT
-2661 FVDNWSTTINC
+2661 FIDNWSLTINP